1 MSVVNCSWSLS
12 NGSTYVQTSTYTGGS
27 STAKCAGRIT
37 ITSVTYDT
45 STKKITINGSL
56 QNVQV
61 GSQRWNSSGIAWS
74 VNGTQYNF
82 NHGADYS
89 YWRYASNT
97 NWSDTIS
104 CSQSFSA
111 ASTYTIGCKAMYNGG
126 YSAARWDSSSYIVTG
141 SATLTVTIPAYY
153 LDLNGWLD
161 GASSGSLGSYGTTD
175 VYINGG
181 SVATGVADYYTSHR
195 VGSTYEFKN
204 VTAKTGYQYNGVH
217 SGAISGTLSA
227 DTSVYLDFSTKQY
240 TVSYAANGGT
250 STPQSQTKTHFQTL
264 TLRAGITKNNT
275 TANGY
280 TVSFNGNGGTYS
292 GSSKTATDTT
302 SYSFAGWKSGMSP
315 YTVYSGGG
323 AYNEEGNNT
332 LTAQWNS
339 SLSRGSITLP
349 AASTATRQYYTFSGW
364 NTNSAGTGT
373 NYNGGATYTPSA
385 NTTLYAKWTPNAPIN
400 LSLTRN
406 SSTSNSITLTY
417 ADEGVVT
424 SRVAYYRKSGTSNYS
439 SMNIT
444 TNPFTITGLDID
456 TNYDIYFKAS
466 NDAASSTTTA
476 QQFSTLLIN
485 PTISNINYSD
495 LTPFTVNI
503 TCSAS
508 INPSRTLSYQ
518 FSKDGGTTWTSTQS
532 SNTYQWTGLSE
543 ETTYSMAVKVRASH
557 TGVNASDTYA
567 QSNITI
573 TTPADQ
579 ARVRIKVGGNW
590 IVGKGY
596 YKKNGE
602 WIKIKKIYRKVNGE
616 WKIGKNLE

>member
-1 MSVVNCSWSLS
+1 MSRFVGTKS
-12 NGSTYVQTSTYTGGS
+12 NSQNGANSFVWV
-27 STAKCAGRIT
+27 ID
-37 ITSVTYDT
+37 TSVSNRTVTAYFRIYAKGDYVPYYQWSHT
-45 STKKITINGSL
+45 VKC
-56 QNVQV
+56 VV
-61 GSQRWNSSGIAWS
+61 GSNTVLNTTGNYPNSADAWAS
-74 VNGTQYNF
+74 VSETIDGT
-82 NHGADYS
+82 
-89 YWRYASNT
+89 
-97 NWSDTIS
+97 
-104 CSQSFSA
+104 
-111 ASTYTIGCKAMYNGG
+111 TYKRCYTLT
-126 YSAARWDSSSYIVTG
+126 SG
-141 SATLTVTIPAYY
+141 SASVGNA
-153 LDLNGWLD
+153 
-161 GASSGSLGSYGTTD
+161 
-175 VYINGG
+175 GG
-181 SVATGVADYYTSHR
+181 SVACS
-195 VGSTYEFKN
+195 
-204 VTAKTGYQYNGVH
+204 
-217 SGAISGTLSA
+217 
-227 DTSVYLDFSTKQY
+227 FSY
-240 TVSYAANGGT
+240 TVSGSATYLPTTGTKTASGTESVGPVILWNDINAYNPTKSAQNALKFNLTTSDGGSWTDLTNEPTSFSKAYGTTATISNIRSNLTGAHYTTNNITGTGASSFTWTFNTADFAVELNTAWDTYTIAYAPNGGS
-250 STPQSQTKTHFQTL
+250 STPQSQTKTYGVVL
-264 TLRAGITKNNT
+264 DLRPAITR
-275 TANGY
+275 ANSNPSGY
-280 TVSFNGNGGTYS
+280 TVGFSGNGGTYS
-292 GSSKTATDTT
+292 GNSITATDTIT
-302 SYSFAGWKSGMSP
+302 YSFAGWKSSNTSTT
-315 YTVYSGGG
+315 YNGG
-323 AYNEEGNNT
+323 ASFSEEGNVT
-332 LTAQWNS
+332 MTAQWGS
-339 SLSRGSITLP
+339 STTKGSITLP
-349 AASTATRQYYTFSGW
+349 AASTAARQYYTFSGW

-373 NYNGGATYTPSA
+373 NYGGGASYTPSA

-424 SRVAYYRKSGTSNYS
+424 SRTVYYRKSGTSNYS

-503 TCSAS
+503 TCSAT

-518 FSKDGGTTWTSTQS
+518 FSKDGGTTWTLAQS

-567 QSNITI
+567 QSSITI

-579 ARVRIKVGGNW
+579 ARVRIKVSGNW

>member
-1 MSVVNCSWSLS
+1 MSRFVGTKSNSQNGANSFVWVIDTTVSGRTVTASFKIFAKGAYTPYYQWSHTVKCVVGSKTLI
-12 NGSTYVQTSTYTGGS
+12 NGTGNYPNADSDWKAVSETIDGTTYNRCYTLTSGSDSVGNTGGNIACSFSYTVSGSATYLPTTGTKTASGTESVGPVILWNDINAYNPTKSAQNALKFNLTTSDGGSWTDLTNEPS
-27 STAKCAGRIT
+27 SFSKAYGTTA
-37 ITSVTYDT
+37 
-45 STKKITINGSL
+45 
-56 QNVQV
+56 
-61 GSQRWNSSGIAWS
+61 
-74 VNGTQYNF
+74 
-82 NHGADYS
+82 
-89 YWRYASNT
+89 
-97 NWSDTIS
+97 TIS
-104 CSQSFSA
+104 NIRSNLTGAHYTTNNITGTGASSFTWTFNTA
-111 ASTYTIGCKAMYNGG
+111 DFAVELNTAWDTYTI
-126 YSAARWDSSSYIVTG
+126 
-141 SATLTVTIPAYY
+141 AY
-153 LDLNGWLD
+153 
-161 GASSGSLGSYGTTD
+161 AP
-175 VYINGG
+175 NGG
-181 SVATGVADYYTSHR
+181 S
-195 VGSTYEFKN
+195 
-204 VTAKTGYQYNGVH
+204 
-217 SGAISGTLSA
+217 
-227 DTSVYLDFSTKQY
+227 
-240 TVSYAANGGT
+240 
-250 STPQSQTKTHFQTL
+250 STPQSQTKTYGVAL
-264 TLRAGITKNNT
+264 NLRPAITR
-275 TANGY
+275 ANSNPSGY
-280 TVSFNGNGGTYS
+280 TVGFSGNGGTYS
-292 GSSKTATDTT
+292 GNSITATDTIT
-302 SYSFAGWKSGMSP
+302 YSFAGWKSSN
-315 YTVYSGGG
+315 TSTI
-323 AYNEEGNNT
+323 YNGEASFSEEGNVT
-332 LTAQWNS
+332 MTAQWGS
-339 SLSRGSITLP
+339 STTKGSITLP
-349 AASTATRQYYTFSGW
+349 AASTATRQYYTFSSW

-373 NYNGGATYTPSA
+373 NYSGGASYTPSG

-424 SRVAYYRKSGTSNYS
+424 SRTVYYRKSGTSNYS

-518 FSKDGGTTWTSTQS
+518 FSKDGGNTWTLAQS

-543 ETTYSMAVKVRASH
+543 ETTYSMAVKVSASH

-567 QSNITI
+567 QSSIAI

-579 ARVRIKVGGNW
+579 ARVRIKVSGNW

>member
-1 MSVVNCSWSLS
+1 MSRFVGTKSNSQNGVNSFVW
-12 NGSTYVQTSTYTGGS
+12 V
-27 STAKCAGRIT
+27 ID
-37 ITSVTYDT
+37 TSVSNRTVT
-45 STKKITINGSL
+45 ASFKIFAKGAYTPYYQWSHTVKCVVGSKTLINGTGNYPNADSDWKAVSETIDGTTYNRCYTL
-56 QNVQV
+56 TSGSDSV
-61 GSQRWNSSGIAWS
+61 GNAGGNIA
-74 VNGTQYNF
+74 
-82 NHGADYS
+82 
-89 YWRYASNT
+89 
-97 NWSDTIS
+97 
-104 CSQSFSA
+104 CSFS
-111 ASTYTIGCKAMYNGG
+111 YT
-126 YSAARWDSSSYIVTG
+126 VTG
-141 SATLTVTIPAYY
+141 SATYLPTTGTKTASGTESVGPVILWNDINAYNPTKSAQNALKFNLTTSDGGSWTDLTNEPSSFSKAYGTTATISNIRSNLTGAHYTT
-153 LDLNGWLD
+153 NNITGT
-161 GASSGSLGSYGTTD
+161 GASSFTWTFNTADFAVELNTAWDTYTIT
-175 VYINGG
+175 YAPNGG
-181 SVATGVADYYTSHR
+181 S
-195 VGSTYEFKN
+195 
-204 VTAKTGYQYNGVH
+204 
-217 SGAISGTLSA
+217 
-227 DTSVYLDFSTKQY
+227 
-240 TVSYAANGGT
+240 
-250 STPQSQTKTHFQTL
+250 STPQSQTKTYGVAL
-264 TLRAGITKNNT
+264 NLRPAITR
-275 TANGY
+275 ANSNPSGY
-280 TVSFNGNGGTYS
+280 TVGFSGNGGTYS
-292 GSSKTATDTT
+292 GNSITATDTVT
-302 SYSFAGWKSGMSP
+302 YSFAGWKSSN
-315 YTVYSGGG
+315 TSTTYSGE
-323 AYNEEGNNT
+323 ASFSEEGNVT
-332 LTAQWNS
+332 MTAQWGS
-339 SLSRGSITLP
+339 STTRGSITLP
-349 AASTATRQYYTFSGW
+349 AASTATRQYYSFSGW

-373 NYNGGATYTPSA
+373 NYNGGASYTPSA

-424 SRVAYYRKSGTSNYS
+424 SRAVYYRKSGTSNYS
-439 SMNIT
+439 SINIT

-466 NDAASSTTTA
+466 NDAASSSTTA

-518 FSKDGGTTWTSTQS
+518 FSKDGGNTWTSAQS

-543 ETTYSMAVKVRASH
+543 ETTYSMAVKVSASH

-567 QSNITI
+567 QSSITI

-579 ARVRIKVGGNW
+579 ARIRIKVSGNW